1 MVEKAKIL
9 ITGVGGMLGWALV
22 NNLSREYE
30 VKGIDIQDGDIT
42 DQSAIT
48 KIIKDYRPKII
59 IHAAAY
65 TDVDGSE
72 LNRQR
77 SFAVNAKGT
86 ESVSL
91 ASKEINAVLF
101 YISTDY
107 VFDGQKKK
115 PYIETDLPHP
125 INIYGQSKLAGEKI
139 IQSLLDKYFIL
150 RTSWLFGP
158 KGKNFV
164 TTILNKAEEDKV
176 LKIVSDQLGS
186 PTYTLDLARVINA
199 LIANIDF
206 GDSASIYGI
215 YHITNS
221 GSCSWYEFAKK
232 IISLRQLNIQVLP
245 ISSQESK
252 RPAQR
257 PKMSVLDNA
266 KLKAVFNLSLR
277 PWQEALNHFLYQ

>member
-186 PTYTLDLARVINA
+186 PTYTLDLAKVINA